1 MIIKVDDME
10 EETAGDEMELK
21 RIGNLYGENVGTGHA
36 GNVWDKEGICPTLIS
51 TEGAISS
58 L

>member
-1 MIIKVDDME
+1 ME